1 MPAWEGKT
9 RGNRFGYRFF
19 IFILK
24 YFGIRF
30 TYLFLHFV
38 VTYFF
43 LFTGKERNAICWYYR
58 KILKKGKMA
67 SVAGV
72 YRNFYTLGQILIDK
86 VALLSGFHTR
96 FTFDFDGE
104 NYLHQ
109 MIKKGSGGMLIGAHM
124 GNWEVAG
131 QLLDRVTT
139 RVNIVMLDAE
149 HERIKSLLEEVIKRH
164 EVKIIPIKDDLSHLI
179 AIRNA
184 LQNNELVSIH
194 GDRFMEGSKT
204 VETVV
209 AGEKATLP
217 LGPFLLATKYRKPI
231 TFVMAAR
238 EKGFHYHF
246 TATPPKVYAAPA
258 DRKKENTALSQI
270 INDYSLWLEEK
281 IMRYPHQ
288 WFNYFPF
295 WDAQW

>member
-24 YFGIRF
+24 YLGICF

-43 LFTGKERNAICWYYR
+43 FFTGKERDAIYRYYR
-58 KILKKGKMA
+58 KILKKGKTA

-72 YRNFYTLGQILIDK
+72 YRNFYKLGQILIDK

-109 MIKKGSGGMLIGAHM
+109 MIKEGGGGMLIGAHM

-209 AGEKATLP
+209 AGHKATLP
-217 LGPFLLATKYRKPI
+217 LGPFLLATKYRKPV

-246 TATPPKVYAAPA
+246 TATPPRVYAAPS
-258 DRKKENTALSQI
+258 DRKKENTALQQI
-270 INDYSLWLEEK
+270 ITDYSLWLEEK

-295 WDAQW
+295 WDEQG